1 MVESKIVPSKPGLIL
16 QGEKRYLI
24 VTDLHI
30 GFESNFASNEIFV
43 GKNTTVNETISELKE
58 IVDLVKPDSLI
69 LLGDIKSSIK
79 TISKN
84 EWNDVPLFFEKIN
97 RKVETILIPGNHD
110 ANIQK
115 LIPEKTRMISAVG
128 LVLENSLLT
137 HGHVMPSENFSHVN
151 RIIMGHVHPV
161 FFQEGSLLNG
171 QRVWIS
177 IKIDKQEI
185 FPSQKGQIEIIIVPS
200 FNKYFYATHKRN
212 YKKSISPIID
222 RIQKVTSARIVTLDG
237 AIIGNEALISQV
249 L

>member
-1 MVESKIVPSKPGLIL
+1 MAKCKIIPSKPGLIL
-16 QGEKRYLI
+16 QGEKRHLI

-43 GKNTTVNETISELKE
+43 GKNTTVNETVTELKE
-58 IVDLVKPDSLI
+58 MINSTKPDSLI
-69 LLGDIKSSIK
+69 LLGDTKSSIK

-84 EWNDVPLFFEKIN
+84 EWSDIPLFFEKIN
-97 RKVETILIPGNHD
+97 QEVETILIPGNHD

-115 LIPEKTRMISAVG
+115 LIPEKTRITSGVG

-137 HGHVMPSENFSHVN
+137 HGHIMPSENFSHVD

-161 FFQEGSLLNG
+161 FFQEDSVLNG

-177 IKIDKQEI
+177 IKTDKQVI
-185 FPSQKGQIEIIIVPS
+185 FPSQKGEIEIIIIPS
-200 FNKYFYATHKRN
+200 FNKYFYATRKRN
-212 YKKSISPIID
+212 YKKSISPIINK
-222 RIQKVTSARIVTLDG
+222 IKEITSARIVTLDG
-237 AIIGNEALISQV
+237 SIIGNESLISQV